1 MALPSDNSV
10 HLRNAEGIYVK
21 AQLVS
26 ELGPEHLD
34 DLNLRWKEELN
45 RMQTPDRHWDWEALY
60 RDARN
65 RPFECRI
72 WAIVLG
78 HSVQG
83 ILRVNLM
90 HRTRTDTTR
99 HLVYIE
105 RIASSPSN
113 RPPYGQ
119 HTYRPVGSLLLRQ
132 AVLESFESESYG
144 RIGLHALPTAASWY
158 RDKLG
163 MISFGIDAEH
173 ENLEYFEFT
182 NAQAL
187 QFLGAEAVRQLEAL
201 GIPTREPSPHP
212 DPIAPTESG
221 ASASASIESDAAASP
236 SLGNLLADPEAFLL
250 HLKQAPGSPWQDLRD
265 SLRPPTAKLLEA
277 LVPGLSPNGILH
289 QTLHE
294 LLPCFTDPQKSPLG
308 KLLPAPPGPDANSG
322 LFSWAICTILAERF
336 PDIFR
341 PPEPP
346 TPNTA
351 AP

>member
-1 MALPSDNSV
+1 
-10 HLRNAEGIYVK
+10 
-21 AQLVS
+21 
-26 ELGPEHLD
+26 
-34 DLNLRWKEELN
+34 
-45 RMQTPDRHWDWEALY
+45 MQAPDAHWDWEALY

-65 RPFECRI
+65 RPFECRV
-72 WAIVLG
+72 WAIVLD
-78 HSVQG
+78 HAVQG

-113 RPPYGQ
+113 RPPYGH

-173 ENLEYFEFT
+173 EDLEYFEFT

-221 ASASASIESDAAASP
+221 ASASVESDAAASP

-265 SLRPPTAKLLEA
+265 SLRPPTAKLLET
-277 LVPGLSPNGILH
+277 LLPGPSPNGILR
-289 QTLHE
+289 QTLGE
-294 LLPCFTDPQKSPLG
+294 LVPCFTDPRKSPLG
-308 KLLPAPPGPDANSG
+308 KMLSAPPDFDADPDGFFAAVRATLAN
-322 LFSWAICTILAERF
+322 RY
-336 PDIFR
+336 PDIFH

-346 TPNTA
+346 TPSTA
-351 AP
+351 APKPQEKPE